1 MKKSFKP
8 PGFPTG
14 VENIGGG
21 GGGGGEYSKFYEW
34 GLSQYMGK
42 GGDLKCCQTLIV
54 KLPTISLQA

>member
-21 GGGGGEYSKFYEW
+21 GRGGGN
-34 GLSQYMGK
+34 
-42 GGDLKCCQTLIV
+42 
-54 KLPTISLQA
+54 LQNLMNGA

>member
-21 GGGGGEYSKFYEW
+21 GGGGGN
-34 GLSQYMGK
+34 
-42 GGDLKCCQTLIV
+42 
-54 KLPTISLQA
+54 LQNLMNGA

>member
-21 GGGGGEYSKFYEW
+21 GGGGN
-34 GLSQYMGK
+34 
-42 GGDLKCCQTLIV
+42 
-54 KLPTISLQA
+54 LQNLMNGA

>member
-21 GGGGGEYSKFYEW
+21 GGGAGGIFK
-34 GLSQYMGK
+34 
-42 GGDLKCCQTLIV
+42 I
-54 KLPTISLQA
+54 